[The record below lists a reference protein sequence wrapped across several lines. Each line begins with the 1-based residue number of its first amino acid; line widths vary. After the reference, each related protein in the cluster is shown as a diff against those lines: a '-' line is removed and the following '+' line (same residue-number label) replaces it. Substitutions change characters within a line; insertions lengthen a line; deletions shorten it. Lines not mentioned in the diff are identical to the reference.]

1 MKKLYLA
8 GRGLKGCLFATA
20 SLVKKEQPEKNWSL
34 FKLMDTDN
42 RICVLSICSLVYAVG
57 NMLQCLVFAQKLFI
71 YRSPHVHMAL
81 VCIHCLC
88 RGKGGGG
95 GEGTGNPKADR

>member
-1 MKKLYLA
+1 
-8 GRGLKGCLFATA
+8 
-20 SLVKKEQPEKNWSL
+20 
-34 FKLMDTDN
+34 MDTVT
-42 RICVLSICSLVYAVG
+42 RIIVYASFVYASSLVYAVG

-95 GEGTGNPKADR
+95 TGNPKADR